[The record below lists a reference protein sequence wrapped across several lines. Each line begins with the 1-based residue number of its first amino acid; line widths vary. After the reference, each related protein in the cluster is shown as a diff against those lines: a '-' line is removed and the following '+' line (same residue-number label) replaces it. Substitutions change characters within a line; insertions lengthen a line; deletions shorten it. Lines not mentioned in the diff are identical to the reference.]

1 MFENYLRA
9 HVKVKLP
16 FMSWPLQPG
25 AATKKEQH
33 EISRTGNMGDATRK
47 KLKLEQEAGT
57 SNGDAVSF

>member
-1 MFENYLRA
+1 
-9 HVKVKLP
+9 
-16 FMSWPLQPG
+16 MSWPLHPG

-57 SNGDAVSF
+57 SNGEAVSF

>member
-1 MFENYLRA
+1 
-9 HVKVKLP
+9 
-16 FMSWPLQPG
+16 MSWPLQPG

>member
-1 MFENYLRA
+1 
-9 HVKVKLP
+9 
-16 FMSWPLQPG
+16 MSWPLQLG

-57 SNGDAVSF
+57 SNGDAVSFYTVHDLGTTD